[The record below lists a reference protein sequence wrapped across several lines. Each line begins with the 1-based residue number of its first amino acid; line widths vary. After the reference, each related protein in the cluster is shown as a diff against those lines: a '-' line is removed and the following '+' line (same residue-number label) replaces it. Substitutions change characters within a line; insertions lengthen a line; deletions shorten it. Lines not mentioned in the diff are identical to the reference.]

1 MSFLKLGF
9 SAKDAAKAAER
20 KNVTIIIDVLRC
32 SSTIISLLAKGAKEI
47 FIAKSIK
54 EAKTLHFKLKNSI
67 LAGERHGI
75 KPKGFDFGNS
85 PLEFT
90 EENVKGKSVILTTT
104 SGAKAIYVAKN
115 SALTLIGAFLNVKF
129 VSEAAFKKAK
139 EKTVALIASGKKY
152 EFSLEDFIC
161 CGAIA
166 SELINLGINEF
177 DDGVKAAVLAWEN
190 AKHNLKETIKNGNHA
205 KYLIQ
210 KGFEKDVEFCSTINT
225 LNIVPIYKDGAIRK
239 LDF

>member
-9 SAKDAAKAAER
+9 SAKDAVKAAER
-20 KNVTIIIDVLRC
+20 KDITIIIDVLRC

-47 FIAKSIK
+47 FIAKSLR
-54 EAKTLHFKLKNSI
+54 EAREIHSKLENSI
-67 LAGERHGI
+67 LVGERHGI
-75 KPKGFDFGNS
+75 KPKGFNFGNS

-90 EENVKGKSVILTTT
+90 KEDVKEKSVILTTT
-104 SGAKAIYVAKN
+104 SGAKAIYAAKN
-115 SALTLIGAFLNVKF
+115 SEATFIGAFLNAKF

-139 EKTVALIASGKKY
+139 GKTISLIASGKKN

-166 SELINLGINEF
+166 SELIKLGSKEF
-177 DDGVKAAVLAWEN
+177 DDGIKAAILAWKT
-190 AKHNLKETIKNGNHA
+190 ASLNLKGTIKNGTHA

-210 KGFEKDVEFCSTINT
+210 KGFEKDVEFCSNLNTI
-225 LNIVPIYKDGAIRK
+225 NIVPIYKNGIIQK
-239 LDF
+239 L